1 MLKSSSTDVSNIT
14 NIQAVMSFCNFQ
26 IVYLLY
32 SNLLLIVGITTL
44 WCLCECVETKYMSQN
59 C

>member
-44 WCLCECVETKYMSQN
+44 WCLCECVETKYM
-59 C
+59 